1 MIIIYRNYILQA
13 PGLGDDALAD
23 AMIKGVFENRFNMD
37 AELRQSL
44 SNIIAN
50 ADVDANC
57 ATSLRD
63 IANDAFINIR
73 QINYRI

>member
-1 MIIIYRNYILQA
+1 
-13 PGLGDDALAD
+13 
-23 AMIKGVFENRFNMD
+23 MD

-50 ADVDANC
+50 ANVNANC

-63 IANDAFINIR
+63 IANDAFINI
-73 QINYRI
+73 QQVNY